1 MWKILQHDETQG
13 FLIDSYTKFN
23 WLSEFEIYFGAQGG
37 TGPHIGTFRTQL
49 L

>member
-1 MWKILQHDETQG
+1 MILIREETQG
-13 FLIDSYTKFN
+13 FSIDSYTKFN

-37 TGPHIGTFRTQL
+37 TGPHIRTFRTQL